1 MTSNCY
7 CCFQCLGESR
17 SLVRHP
23 QFGKTLHQVYQAIS
37 KLILGQLLFGNCL
50 GSCFFSLSLYPA
62 LPLLSALARLHLH
75 IEPNIHPDL
84 VRYMLWKHCYL
95 VLDFSERIVRFWGHK
110 KLELARWILHKSL
123 NTVNFQ
129 CSSNF
134 FCFFSAFWLIYE
146 LHGFILHILN
156 SNFWQRFI
164 CILGKL
170 LWKFDDNS
178 VSTWE

>member
-75 IEPNIHPDL
+75 IEPNIRPDL

-134 FCFFSAFWLIYE
+134 FAFSQHSDWYMSSMDSFSTYWTVIF
-146 LHGFILHILN
+146 G
-156 SNFWQRFI
+156 
-164 CILGKL
+164 
-170 LWKFDDNS
+170 S
-178 VSTWE
+178 VSFAYSANCFGNLMTTL